1 MDKIHH
7 FGFVVS
13 NIETSLDFFK
23 SFLNCTQTTE
33 ILDESNQKVKVVF
46 LKSSQEDV
54 MFELIEPSGPDSP
67 VYNHMKKGGGFSHIC
82 FEVENIEKSISK
94 YQKNGF
100 KQIGSVKESTIFKGK
115 KVAFLFNKNIHLIEL
130 IGI

>member
-67 VYNHMKKGGGFSHIC
+67 VYNHM
-82 FEVENIEKSISK
+82 
-94 YQKNGF
+94 
-100 KQIGSVKESTIFKGK
+100 
-115 KVAFLFNKNIHLIEL
+115 
-130 IGI
+130 